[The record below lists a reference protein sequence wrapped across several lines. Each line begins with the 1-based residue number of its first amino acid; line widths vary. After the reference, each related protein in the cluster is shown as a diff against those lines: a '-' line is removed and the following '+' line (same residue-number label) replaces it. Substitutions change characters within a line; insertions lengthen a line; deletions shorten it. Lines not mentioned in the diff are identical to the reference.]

1 VYIYIFYY
9 HYYSYY
15 YCMYMYLSNP
25 TTHKHSIY
33 YIYNYLNLSPSIFI
47 DTSKQSLAVQ
57 CVDFV
62 EYRIGSGTGLEP
74 LEAAGCKKVLVPIYI
89 DGAEPD
95 IDEFKLSICP
105 LGTKGLPV
113 DIVVRMG
120 GSPGGSSYMGIAS
133 CYISC
138 W

>member
-1 VYIYIFYY
+1 MLTCVYIYILLSLLFLLLLYV
-9 HYYSYY
+9 
-15 YCMYMYLSNP
+15 YMYLSHS

-57 CVDFV
+57 CVYFV

-113 DIVVRMG
+113 DIEVRMG
-120 GSPGGSSYMGIAS
+120 GSPGGSSYMRIAS
-133 CYISC
+133 C